1 MQPVTIVNLQCWCV
15 AGRAAGSSLK
25 LLLIS
30 SCRPCAFARTS
41 SSALGGPASH
51 GHILFPPFLPT
62 EGTRPARPA
71 TRASG
76 SQLVRVHYDCPS
88 VFPVGARPPL
98 PGPLLSIP
106 KPSTNRRCALSVAS
120 LLDRARLACA
130 LDRHPSLRNTFNLH
144 PHNQRRPNGRPIPLL
159 GPLPPLPPQHP
170 RLQHLPQDPG

>member
-1 MQPVTIVNLQCWCV
+1 LSIHSAGAWP
-15 AGRAAGSSLK
+15 AGRPDPR
-25 LLLIS
+25 S
-30 SCRPCAFARTS
+30 SCCWPLRAAP
-41 SSALGGPASH
+41 ALSLALQVLRWAALRHMAISC
-51 GHILFPPFLPT
+51 FPHLPT
-62 EGTRPARPA
+62 EGTRLAQPA

-88 VFPVGARPPL
+88 VFPVDARLPL
-98 PGPLLSIP
+98 PGPLLPIP

-130 LDRHPSLRNTFNLH
+130 LDKHPSLRNTFNLH
-144 PHNQRRPNGRPIPLL
+144 PHNQWRPNGRPIPLL